1 MMDTNKTIKL
11 WAVHSLGD
19 AFSTGQGTI
28 AFDWPDMGDL
38 SALEPDRDAFRK
50 KFDAVYPDANAANK
64 TAVAGALY
72 RLVYEVEPGDYVAC
86 LHGETVSLGTVDGAY
101 QFRDNAQTR
110 PVRWLKHID
119 QSEFSRDAM
128 REITCSPVRL
138 FAVKRFAGEFLA
150 PLGVA
155 WTEPERPARPADTST
170 ISGVLPTTTASGVL
184 PTATVSASAA
194 TASASAVPRTG
205 TASTVAAAPG
215 GRTCVLRAADYTGTE
230 TAKFVL
236 TALRRY
242 LTREN
247 FRQFAAGLLR
257 AMGYTISLP
266 PNSGLNE
273 FELTATHDE
282 LSPPIFVQLRAGE
295 LRESDITRLQNALEP
310 GDYGLVIT
318 SGDFTERVRQ
328 SLKRTPYL
336 RAVDG
341 DELAAL
347 TLKYYCGLDERYRAM
362 IPLRMVYMPAK

>member
-110 PVRWLKHID
+110 PVHWLKHID

-155 WTEPERPARPADTST
+155 WTEPERPARPATAADTS
-170 ISGVLPTTTASGVL
+170 
-184 PTATVSASAA
+184 TVSASA
-194 TASASAVPRTG
+194 VPPTG
-205 TASTVAAAPG
+205 TASAAPG
-215 GRTCVLRAADYTGTE
+215 GRTCALRAADYTGTE

-242 LTREN
+242 LTRQN

-266 PNSGLNE
+266 PDSGLNE

-295 LRESDITRLQNALEP
+295 LRESDITRLQDALEP
-310 GDYGLVIT
+310 GQYGLVIT

>member
-1 MMDTNKTIKL
+1 MMDTNKTLKL

-38 SALEPDRDAFRK
+38 SRLEPDRDAFRK

-64 TAVAGALY
+64 AAVAGALY

-110 PVRWLKHID
+110 PVRWLKHIE

-155 WTEPERPARPADTST
+155 WTEPERPARPAAAADTVPAAAVTS
-170 ISGVLPTTTASGVL
+170 
-184 PTATVSASAA
+184 TVSAVPPAG
-194 TASASAVPRTG
+194 TASAAPRTG
-205 TASTVAAAPG
+205 TAPDAPG
-215 GRTCVLRAADYTGTE
+215 GRACVLRAADYTGTE

-236 TALRRY
+236 ATLRRY
-242 LTREN
+242 LTRAN

-266 PNSGLNE
+266 PDSGLNE

-295 LRESDITRLQNALEP
+295 LRESDITRLQDALQP
-310 GDYGLVIT
+310 GQYGLVIT

-341 DELAAL
+341 GELAAL

>member
-1 MMDTNKTIKL
+1 MDTNKTNRL

-19 AFSTGQGTI
+19 AFSTEQGTI

-38 SALEPDRDAFRK
+38 STLEPDKEAFRK
-50 KFDAVYPDANAANK
+50 KFDIVYPDANTANR

-72 RLVYEVEPGDYVAC
+72 RLVYEVENGDYIAC
-86 LHGETVSLGTVDGAY
+86 LHGDTVSLGTVSGAY
-101 QFRDNAQTR
+101 QFRDNAHTR
-110 PVRWLKHID
+110 PVNWLRHVP

-138 FAVKRFAGEFLA
+138 FAVKRFAGEFLS

-155 WTEPERPARPADTST
+155 WVEPERPPRPAAD
-170 ISGVLPTTTASGVL
+170 
-184 PTATVSASAA
+184 ASAI
-194 TASASAVPRTG
+194 PRTP
-205 TASTVAAAPG
+205 TAAPG
-215 GRTCVLRAADYTGTE
+215 RVCALRDADYTGTD

-236 TALRRY
+236 NALRRY

-266 PNSGLNE
+266 PDSGLNE

-282 LSPPIFVQLRAGE
+282 LSPPLLVQLRTGE

-318 SGDFTERVRQ
+318 SGDFSERVRQ
-328 SLKRTPYL
+328 SLKRAPYL

-341 DELAAL
+341 AELAAL

-362 IPLRMVYMPAK
+362 IPLRTVYVPAK

>member
-1 MMDTNKTIKL
+1 MDTSKTNKL

-19 AFSTGQGTI
+19 TFSTEQGNI
-28 AFDWPDMGDL
+28 AFDWPEMGDL
-38 SALEPDRDAFRK
+38 NALEPDRDAFRK
-50 KFDAVYPDANAANK
+50 KFDTAYPDANAANK

-86 LHGETVSLGTVDGAY
+86 LHGETVSLGTVSGAY
-101 QFRDNAQTR
+101 AFRDNAHTR
-110 PVRWLKHID
+110 PVNWLKHVP

-128 REITCSPVRL
+128 REMTCSPVRL
-138 FAVKRFAGEFLA
+138 FAVKRFAGEFLS

-155 WTEPERPARPADTST
+155 WLEPERPTRPAVSVADT
-170 ISGVLPTTTASGVL
+170 VPAS
-184 PTATVSASAA
+184 ATVAASAA
-194 TASASAVPRTG
+194 TSTLPASAVT
-205 TASTVAAAPG
+205 TAPG

-230 TAKFVL
+230 TAAFVL
-236 TALRRY
+236 NALRRY

-266 PNSGLNE
+266 PDSGLNE

-282 LSPPIFVQLRAGE
+282 LSPPLFVQLRAGE
-295 LRESDITRLQNALEP
+295 VREADITRLQNALEP

-341 DELAAL
+341 AELAAL